1 MPSIRVSLVQSLKL
15 PPSQSAIVPVK
26 LENAPWQFDEA
37 LMVEGEV
44 STAVDSGVLM
54 DDAVIS
60 VSEDGIAQLVITN
73 LSGITQKIPEG
84 TFLGTAQLIDVVAP
98 SSELID
104 VKEDMS
110 TVKKITS
117 QEEWRRE
124 KLLQMVQLD
133 GAPQSEVSRLRDFI
147 ADNHDVFSLEEGERG
162 ETDLVT
168 MSIDTGDAHPQ
179 KQAPRRMPFV
189 LRQEVAKQLK
199 DMQRNGVIQPSCS
212 PWSSPVV
219 MVRMKDGSHRFC
231 VDYRGLNA
239 VTRADTFPLPR
250 IDDLLDQLGG
260 ARYFSTLD
268 LASGFWQI
276 RVEPESREKTAFV
289 TSQGLYEFLVMPNA
303 PAVFQRLMQKV
314 LARLNP
320 EDGREFVTA
329 YLDDILVFSS
339 TLEEHLCHLR
349 KVVNRLKSVNLKLK
363 PVKCQFVR
371 GEVEYLGHVITPL
384 GLKPNARL
392 TEAVQNFPR
401 PRDCHGVRRFLGMAS
416 YYRRFVAGFAK
427 IAQPLHRLTA
437 KDVPFN
443 WTAECESAFVMLK
456 DKLVTPPVLAYPS
469 FEKDFTLETDAS
481 VLGLGAVLSQ
491 RQEDGR
497 LHPVAYASRALNPSE
512 KNYVSQN
519 SKH

>member
-1 MPSIRVSLVQSLKL
+1 MQSLKL

-54 DDAVIS
+54 EDAVIS

-168 MSIDTGDAHPQ
+168 MSIDTGDTHPQ
-179 KQAPRRMPFV
+179 KQAPQRMPFV
-189 LRQEVAKQLK
+189 LRQEVAEQLK

-219 MVRMKDGSHRFC
+219 MVRKKDGSHRFC

-268 LASGFWQI
+268 LASEFWQI
-276 RVEPESREKTAFV
+276 RVEPES
-289 TSQGLYEFLVMPNA
+289 
-303 PAVFQRLMQKV
+303 
-314 LARLNP
+314 
-320 EDGREFVTA
+320 
-329 YLDDILVFSS
+329 
-339 TLEEHLCHLR
+339 
-349 KVVNRLKSVNLKLK
+349 
-363 PVKCQFVR
+363 
-371 GEVEYLGHVITPL
+371 
-384 GLKPNARL
+384 
-392 TEAVQNFPR
+392 
-401 PRDCHGVRRFLGMAS
+401 
-416 YYRRFVAGFAK
+416 
-427 IAQPLHRLTA
+427 
-437 KDVPFN
+437 
-443 WTAECESAFVMLK
+443 
-456 DKLVTPPVLAYPS
+456 
-469 FEKDFTLETDAS
+469 
-481 VLGLGAVLSQ
+481 
-491 RQEDGR
+491 
-497 LHPVAYASRALNPSE
+497 
-512 KNYVSQN
+512 
-519 SKH
+519 